1 MLKEF
6 RKEKAPELSFLSF
19 NPLHLL
25 NCMRFDFPKT
35 GSKRIY
41 VYLQSQPTLASIH
54 DNDQSAVIQ
63 IHSVLNHPHTPKEV
77 MMFIF
82 RHELLHLEI
91 PSRVVEGKSTSHPPE
106 FWDAERALCPE
117 RIIAWNW
124 LMVVLSTCLKIE
136 RKRECTYVKSNW
148 KQRMSLDRPTLEQ
161 VAEMVGL
168 VNTSWKVED
177 EPIL

>member
-6 RKEKAPELSFLSF
+6 RKEMAPEFSFLSF

-41 VYLQSQPTLASIH
+41 VYLQSQSTLASVQ

-63 IHSVLNHPHTPKEV
+63 VHSVLNHPHTPKEV

-91 PSRVVEGKSTSHPPE
+91 LPRVIEGKSTSHPPE

-117 RIIAWNW
+117 RTIAWIW
-124 LMVVLSTCLKIE
+124 LKLVLSACLKLD

-148 KQRMSLDRPTLEQ
+148 KRLMSTDRPTLEQ
-161 VAEMVGL
+161 VAEMVSLG
-168 VNTSWKVED
+168 NTTEKEEED
-177 EPIL
+177 PIP